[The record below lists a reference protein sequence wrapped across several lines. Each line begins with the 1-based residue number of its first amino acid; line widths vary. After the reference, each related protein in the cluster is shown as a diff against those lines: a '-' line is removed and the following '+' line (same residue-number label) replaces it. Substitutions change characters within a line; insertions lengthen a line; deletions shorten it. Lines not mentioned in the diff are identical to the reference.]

1 MKLKAM
7 MITIEVELTDKSK
20 RQTGKVRE
28 IDFENDK
35 VTITEVDES
44 QYRYDPKDIIL
55 GIENDDKLFVTKTH
69 FRVKGRYGFAIL
81 GFKIL
86 DDAGVE
92 FQKSQEIYEI
102 SSPSIDDE
110 FEERTLKFF
119 NGYFF
124 DSPLI
129 KVEKGKVKYCNE
141 LSPSSIGVLNPGHF
155 YLIIR
160 KKSDS
165 SMIAGKYRVEVLPSS
180 ISFND
185 FENMIGDLVSI
196 RQELVML
203 QATEK
208 DKNKGKEKQNTLIEI
223 SETYEDAL
231 RNILSELDTLSYYLH
246 KINKKPKGVLFSE
259 RVLLSRNKVK
269 RFDGPIIADYY
280 GQKEKV
286 RAFIKT
292 ENYNIYENR
301 LFYYAIQK
309 LYAFFQTHIADWK
322 MNYLKSEK
330 NLLERRIKAFLHSYG
345 DLNLEDVEKLIYK
358 AMTKPQNS
366 EEKQQQEKSKAHL
379 FDILIN
385 NKHTNKNDSQDDIH
399 VKIEIKISNQEEIK
413 PQVEK
418 WGNFYIDFKGKD
430 LFVKYV
436 PRKPGNKFNREL
448 VGYTV
453 YEKDRIIDTFSC
465 NCLEGSNGLTL
476 SLLGNE
482 FQNELLNLM
491 MGKGFATVVIDAV
504 IETNNSTTPYYSK
517 NKNIYSIALKRIL
530 GIEKQEGNISLYSR
544 TIKDLFVQYG
554 NLILADAYLY
564 EVRSYQQK
572 RKDLI
577 VKINTEQNLFLQIK
591 REFQTL
597 LKLPFFSNVSERK
610 ENFRMTQIISN
621 DHNYFR
627 VYKELVNLNERFRYL
642 DLLPKKEIIIKKLDR
657 IYEYWILVTMVHILV
672 KRQWKLKSDS
682 LITFID
688 DFLESNHTWDL
699 DDDDKPLPPLIL
711 EHDINNWQNIRNGTA
726 IETNRKVIM
735 KIAYNNKL
743 EYKYDKLSFKR
754 KLSQKAISDGPNKR
768 PDFKIDISLMEGN
781 SCLITKHFYLDA
793 KYRSYGD
800 QGKNGMDLF
809 IKEDIGGVA
818 IDKYIEAFIDTDD
831 LRADASFIVHTDKDP
846 KYTYF
851 GGFYDEEINGK
862 LNQVNNDIDCK
873 INWRN
878 EYDKKSPKHRYG
890 GFCCLPNNLNGLIT
904 YLKMIL
910 EYHFSNCGKTVSIE
924 RKTKYGIDKNTY
936 DAKLYEVCWECG
948 NSNSVY
954 CAADFDL
961 VEEKLKNNKHLVLVN
976 VKKTTGGNIKF
987 YYKCNGCGNFWVR
1000 TMCEANKHPLIK
1012 HTENNYHVPEDD
1024 DIWYVK
1030 CPKCDPIIL

>member
-28 IDFENDK
+28 IDFENDR

-44 QYRYDPKDIIL
+44 RYRYDPKDIIL
-55 GIENDDKLFVTKTH
+55 GIENVDKLFVTKTH
-69 FRVKGRYGFAIL
+69 FRVKGHYGFAIL

-86 DDAGVE
+86 DDTGME
-92 FQKSQEIYEI
+92 IQKSQEIYKI
-102 SSPSIDDE
+102 SIPSIDDE

-119 NGYFF
+119 DGYFF

-155 YLIIR
+155 YLIIS
-160 KKSDS
+160 KKIDS
-165 SMIAGKYRVEVLPSS
+165 SMIGGKYRVEVLPSS

-185 FENMIGDLVSI
+185 FENMLGDLISI

-203 QATEK
+203 QAPEK
-208 DKNKGKEKQNTLIEI
+208 EKSKGKEKQNTLIEI
-223 SETYEDAL
+223 SETYEGAL
-231 RNILSELDTLSYYLH
+231 KNILSELDTLSFYLH
-246 KINKKPKGVLFSE
+246 KINKKPKGVLFPE
-259 RVLLSRNKVK
+259 RMMLSRNKVK
-269 RFDGPIIADYY
+269 KFDGPIIADYHS
-280 GQKEKV
+280 QKEKV

-309 LYAFFQTHIADWK
+309 LYAFFQTHIVDWK
-322 MNYLKSEK
+322 MNYLESEK
-330 NLLERRIKAFLHSYG
+330 SILERRIKSFLLSYG
-345 DLNLEDVEKLIYK
+345 NLNLEDAESLFTKLMI
-358 AMTKPQNS
+358 KPRNS
-366 EEKQQQEKSKAHL
+366 EEKQQQERSKAHL

-385 NKHTNKNDSQDDIH
+385 NKHTDENDLQDNIH
-399 VKIEIKISNQEEIK
+399 VKIEIKINNQAEIS
-413 PQVEK
+413 PEVGE
-418 WGNFYIDFKGKD
+418 WGNFQISFKGKD
-430 LFVKYV
+430 LFVKYK
-436 PRKPGNKFNREL
+436 PRKPDNKYNREL

-453 YEKDRIIDTFSC
+453 YEKDRVKETFSC
-465 NCLEGSNGLTL
+465 NCLEGPNGLIL
-476 SLLGNE
+476 SLLGNK
-482 FQNELLNLM
+482 FQSELLNLM

-504 IETNNSTTPYYSK
+504 VETNNSTTPYYSK
-517 NKNIYSIALKRIL
+517 PYKNENIYSIALKRIL

-554 NLILADAYLY
+554 NLIFADAYLN

-577 VKINTEQNLFLQIK
+577 AKINTEQNLFLQIIRK
-591 REFQTL
+591 FQTL
-597 LKLPFFSNVSERK
+597 LGLSLFSNVSERK

-642 DLLPKKEIIIKKLDR
+642 NILPKKEIIIKKLDR

-672 KRQWKLKSDS
+672 KRKWKLKSDS
-682 LITFID
+682 LITIID
-688 DFLESNHTWDL
+688 DFLETNHIWAL
-699 DDDDKPLPPLIL
+699 DDNAKALPPLIL
-711 EHDINNWQNIRNGTA
+711 EHDINNWQNSRNSTT
-726 IETNRKVIM
+726 IEINRKIIM

-743 EYKYDKLSFKR
+743 KYKYDKLNFKR
-754 KLSQKAISDGPNKR
+754 KLSQKMIDEGPYKR

-800 QGKNGMDLF
+800 QGKNGEDVF
-809 IKEDIGGVA
+809 IKEDVGSVA
-818 IDKYIEAFIDTDD
+818 IDKYIETFIDTDD
-831 LRADASFIVHTDKDP
+831 LRAEASFIVHTDKNP

-862 LNQVNNDIDCK
+862 LSQVNNAIDCK

-878 EYDKKSPKHRYG
+878 EYDKESPKHRFG
-890 GFCCLPNNLNGLIT
+890 GFCCLPNHLNGLVT

-910 EYHFSNCGKTVSIE
+910 EYHFTNCNKVINNE
-924 RKTKYGIDKNTY
+924 RFTKCGIDKNTY

-948 NSNSVY
+948 NSTSVY

-961 VEEKLKNNKHLVLVN
+961 IEDKLKNNKHLVLVN
-976 VKKTTGGNIKF
+976 VKTTAGGNIKF

-1000 TMCEANKHPLIK
+1000 TICEAKKHPLIK

-1030 CPKCDPIIL
+1030 CPKC